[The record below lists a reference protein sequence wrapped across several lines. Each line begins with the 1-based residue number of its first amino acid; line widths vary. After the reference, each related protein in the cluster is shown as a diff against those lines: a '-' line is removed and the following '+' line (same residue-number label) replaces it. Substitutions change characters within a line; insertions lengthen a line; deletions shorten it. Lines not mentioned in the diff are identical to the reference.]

1 MKNLAILGL
10 VKEQVI
16 SYNDT
21 EYSDEIKQLALRILD
36 IIYVCRIDIANKIW
50 VKGAKEI
57 YIYNTQKEDRDK
69 ACKFI
74 CNILKNLKV
83 SVYKKEISRNF
94 WRVMYYDSYAD
105 KSIEIWFRDKKS
117 ASDFIEY
124 EKRYLYECHTFN
136 SIAKIMSTGNYMIN
150 RCTI

>member
-50 VKGAKEI
+50 VKGAEEI
-57 YIYNTQKEDRDK
+57 
-69 ACKFI
+69 
-74 CNILKNLKV
+74 
-83 SVYKKEISRNF
+83 
-94 WRVMYYDSYAD
+94 
-105 KSIEIWFRDKKS
+105 
-117 ASDFIEY
+117 
-124 EKRYLYECHTFN
+124 
-136 SIAKIMSTGNYMIN
+136 
-150 RCTI
+150 